1 MPQTEG
7 VYDQTNAFGGWYIIH
22 PAPSSLLSSFCE
34 QGSGKTTQVPQY
46 ILDKCASERQHCNI
60 LCTQPRRI
68 AATSI
73 AAFVCKERRWQLG
86 TLVGYQIGLN
96 RSLSEDTRLTFVT
109 TGVLLQKLIGMKNLN
124 QYTHIIL
131 DEVHERDQDTDF
143 CLLIVRKLLKTNSP
157 NVKVRVEC
165 VCVCAC
171 MRVCHSTISSPSS
184 PVPPPQ
190 IVLMSASI
198 DTHIF
203 RNYFTV
209 RINGYPHPSPVVTI
223 PGRTYNVQ
231 LFYLD
236 DLQKLGR
243 VCRARHAATSQ

>member
-1 MPQTEG
+1 MNE
-7 VYDQTNAFGGWYIIH
+7 
-22 PAPSSLLSSFCE
+22 
-34 QGSGKTTQVPQY
+34 GSGKTTQVPQY
-46 ILDKCASERQHCNI
+46 ILDKCANAKQHCNI

-143 CLLIVRKLLKTNSP
+143 CLLIVRKLLRTNSP
-157 NVKVRVEC
+157 NVKVRV
-165 VCVCAC
+165 VCVSMGAVVGVDGFGHGC
-171 MRVCHSTISSPSS
+171 VGNDDSSPFSL
-184 PVPPPQ
+184 VTQLQ

-209 RINGYPHPSPVVTI
+209 RVNGYPVPSPVVSI
-223 PGRTYNVQ
+223 PGRTYSVQ
-231 LFYLD
+231 LFYLN

-243 VCRARHAATSQ
+243 VRPNAFRKQ

>member
-7 VYDQTNAFGGWYIIH
+7 VYDPTNAFGDWYIIH
-22 PAPSSLLSSFCE
+22 PVPSSLLSSICE

-143 CLLIVRKLLKTNSP
+143 CLLIVRNLLKTNSP

-165 VCVCAC
+165 VYMCVC
-171 MRVCHSTISSPSS
+171 MRVC
-184 PVPPPQ
+184 VCA
-190 IVLMSASI
+190 IVLSLLHPPLCLHHRLCSCLRQLIHTSSATTS
-198 DTHIF
+198 
-203 RNYFTV
+203 
-209 RINGYPHPSPVVTI
+209 
-223 PGRTYNVQ
+223 
-231 LFYLD
+231 LF
-236 DLQKLGR
+236 
-243 VCRARHAATSQ
+243 ASTATPTRPPW